1 MRVNESCA
9 QIQKRIFID
18 LNLKRRQCFHYSI
31 LQLRSKGLHYSI
43 LHLSLYLVSSRLV
56 STQMTSADCSFTENK
71 TAKKRTDVYTKF
83 GQLNQNSSK
92 LLTINRN
99 DFAIYS
105 TDKH

>member
-31 LQLRSKGLHYSI
+31 LQLRSKG
-43 LHLSLYLVSSRLV
+43 HLSLYLVSSRLV

-83 GQLNQNSSK
+83 GELNQNSSK
-92 LLTINRN
+92 VLTLNRN